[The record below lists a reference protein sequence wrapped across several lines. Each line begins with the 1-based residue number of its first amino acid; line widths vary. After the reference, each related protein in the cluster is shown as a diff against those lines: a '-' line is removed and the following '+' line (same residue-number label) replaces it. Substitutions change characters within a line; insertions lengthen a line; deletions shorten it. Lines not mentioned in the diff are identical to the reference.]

1 VHTGQTS
8 YTAKDQVDYQSLGG
22 TTGGFLQQVDFTYLS
37 NGFLEKIN
45 DPSGLGSDLFA
56 LGIGYDQAAANSNG
70 VAQYN
75 GNIASL
81 ESVSA
86 SGTHHVY
93 GYEYDG
99 LNRLKEADFYDNNDS
114 GANDRYNSSYTY
126 DALGNIQTLSRAGAK
141 YDGQSVSYGTIDDL
155 SYTYDASNNRNN
167 RLLSVADNAPS
178 GTKSA
183 GYDPKSSSNFTYD
196 DSGNMTYSPTG
207 DYGIAYNF
215 LNLPYEFDLIED
227 KILNTYAADE
237 TKLQELRVNDSGD
250 TLMKRDYL
258 GPAVYTNDSL
268 TFVSHSNARIVPGE
282 CDLAL
287 NLSHTGQFSGQE
299 TYKAVTIQSTA
310 TMLDNSNISYKG
322 ESRISLGEG
331 FMVES
336 DAVFSAEVT
345 PCPPVGSW
353 VYQYYISDHLGNN
366 RILFADLDG
375 DGSVNTNEVLQ
386 ENHYYAFGMEM
397 EGDWQGT
404 TSVPDQRYRY
414 NGKELNEDLGLYDYG
429 ARWYDPA
436 IGRWGQVDPSGEQYL
451 SHSPYN
457 YTLNNPI
464 IYIDPDGRKVEYGD
478 NVSKA
483 DKKAFKRRVKLLR
496 KQSKTFKALWKD
508 LKKSKHTHT
517 ISFTDTDSVTS
528 TQMKDIDGY
537 REGESRGTN
546 ILVNLNDS
554 SVEGQEVGNDIA
566 IGH

>member
-1 VHTGQTS
+1 
-8 YTAKDQVDYQSLGG
+8 
-22 TTGGFLQQVDFTYLS
+22 
-37 NGFLEKIN
+37 
-45 DPSGLGSDLFA
+45 
-56 LGIGYDQAAANSNG
+56 
-70 VAQYN
+70 
-75 GNIASL
+75 
-81 ESVSA
+81 
-86 SGTHHVY
+86 
-93 GYEYDG
+93 
-99 LNRLKEADFYDNNDS
+99 
-114 GANDRYNSSYTY
+114 
-126 DALGNIQTLSRAGAK
+126 
-141 YDGQSVSYGTIDDL
+141 
-155 SYTYDASNNRNN
+155 
-167 RLLSVADNAPS
+167 
-178 GTKSA
+178 
-183 GYDPKSSSNFTYD
+183 
-196 DSGNMTYSPTG
+196 
-207 DYGIAYNF
+207 
-215 LNLPYEFDLIED
+215 
-227 KILNTYAADE
+227 
-237 TKLQELRVNDSGD
+237 
-250 TLMKRDYL
+250 
-258 GPAVYTNDSL
+258 
-268 TFVSHSNARIVPGE
+268 
-282 CDLAL
+282 
-287 NLSHTGQFSGQE
+287 
-299 TYKAVTIQSTA
+299 
-310 TMLDNSNISYKG
+310 
-322 ESRISLGEG
+322 
-331 FMVES
+331 
-336 DAVFSAEVT
+336 
-345 PCPPVGSW
+345 
-353 VYQYYISDHLGNN
+353 
-366 RILFADLDG
+366 
-375 DGSVNTNEVLQ
+375 
-386 ENHYYAFGMEM
+386 MEM